1 MAKKSILS
9 VIASDL
15 LIIRLSQEASKLAL
29 DCWSSEVTTD
39 VLLKKR
45 GRLLAMFDFL
55 RWYSLPG
62 LLINAL
68 LLSMRLWVIRLMDST
83 TANSSMVPITKN
95 NDTKI
100 CTPRALKPAPEGL
113 SDYKLSKKQC
123 FVLWW
128 ILILFRFLID
138 TCLLPFGGWRCSSR

>member
-9 VIASDL
+9 VNASDL
-15 LIIRLSQEASKLAL
+15 LIRRFSHEASELVM

-45 GRLLAMFDFL
+45 GRLLAMFDLL
-55 RWYSLPG
+55 RWYSLLV
-62 LLINAL
+62 LLINAW
-68 LLSMRLWVIRLMDST
+68 LLSMCLWDIRVIVST

-100 CTPRALKPAPEGL
+100 WTPRALKPAPEGL
-113 SDYKLSKKQC
+113 SDYKLLEKQC
-123 FVLWW
+123 FVLWL
-128 ILILFRFLID
+128 ILIWWKKLI
-138 TCLLPFGGWRCSSR
+138 LRII